1 MWQASEES
9 ESAAGRLQDAAA
21 ASDAL
26 QAQLQGL
33 QAQQEAHPGGPQ
45 AEQAAALISAEDA
58 DCKLCL
64 QADGHHLM
72 TLHTASSVLLH
83 APCGF
88 VIECFWRNS
97 VNVVCSLKLFALCI

>member
-26 QAQLQGL
+26 QAQLQDL
-33 QAQQEAHPGGPQ
+33 QAQQEANSGSPQ
-45 AEQAAALISAEDA
+45 AEQALALISAEDA

-64 QADGHHLM
+64 QAAGHHFNI
-72 TLHTASSVLLH
+72 LHTAASMMLH
-83 APCGF
+83 ATC
-88 VIECFWRNS
+88 
-97 VNVVCSLKLFALCI
+97 ALDS